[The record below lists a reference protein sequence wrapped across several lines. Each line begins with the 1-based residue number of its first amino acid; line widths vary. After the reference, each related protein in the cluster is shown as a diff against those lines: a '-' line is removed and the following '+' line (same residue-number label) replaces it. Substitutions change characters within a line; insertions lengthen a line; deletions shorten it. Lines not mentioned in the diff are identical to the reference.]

1 MTIHLGLWAFPI
13 LATLALLGWAFLMP
27 MPRPQGGAYDFGGL
41 LTAGFRAAVVL
52 VGTLVAW
59 LVWALV
65 R

>member
-1 MTIHLGLWAFPI
+1 MTITIGPWAFPI
-13 LATLALLGWAFLMP
+13 LATLALMAWAFLSP
-27 MPRPQGGAYDFGGL
+27 MPASRGGAFDFDGL
-41 LTAGFRAAVVL
+41 FSSLFRAAAVI

>member
-1 MTIHLGLWAFPI
+1 MTVHLGLWAFPV
-13 LATLALLGWAFLMP
+13 LATLALVAWATLMP
-27 MPRPQGGAYDFGGL
+27 MPRSQGAYDFGGR